1 MKYLYLSTAL
11 VLSLGLAGCMGAATT
26 GTTSS
31 GATAASSADSARA
44 ANTPPPVVQMAD
56 KDMGCEQIETE
67 MAQLEQFEGVSRN
80 AEMASTATKVGQ
92 AATTQAAVMGLGGS
106 VPYIGGIGNIFG
118 SVMGAR
124 ADNAQKEAEQAQDR
138 MNRLMGIYSV
148 KCQ

>member
-1 MKYLYLSTAL
+1 
-11 VLSLGLAGCMGAATT
+11 
-26 GTTSS
+26 
-31 GATAASSADSARA
+31 
-44 ANTPPPVVQMAD
+44 
-56 KDMGCEQIETE
+56 MGCEQIETE

-148 KCQ
+148 KSTTIETPLLPPNVSFAARASAPR